1 VSRWCLRAGVVL
13 LVLGTAQ
20 GVALL
25 AGLGGDAAAHED
37 RSALVE
43 RGRKLFLDSCA
54 SCHGEDARGIAGR
67 APTLH
72 GAGAAAA
79 DWYVTTGRMP
89 LTDPHDEPL
98 RGEPAY
104 SPRDIA
110 ALVAYAGTLGGPP
123 VPDVDPARGDVGE
136 GRELFSEHCA
146 GCHQIVGK
154 GGALTGALVPKLDE
168 ATPVQV
174 GEAIRIGPYLMPS
187 WDEGV
192 ISDADVDDLAA
203 YVEHTQALE
212 DPGGWGI
219 GHTGPVPEGLISIL
233 LAGGVLVVI
242 SRVIGERAPR

>member
-1 VSRWCLRAGVVL
+1 MSRWCRRAGVAL
-13 LVLGTAQ
+13 LVLGAAQ
-20 GVALL
+20 GVVLL
-25 AGLGGDAAAHED
+25 AGLGGDAAAQED
-37 RSALVE
+37 RSAPVA
-43 RGRKLFLDSCA
+43 RGRELFLDSCA
-54 SCHGEDARGIAGR
+54 SCHGEDARGIPGR

-104 SPRDIA
+104 SPRDIE
-110 ALVAYAGTLGGPP
+110 ALVTYAGTLGGPP

-203 YVEHTQALE
+203 YVEHTQSLE

-233 LAGGVLVVI
+233 LAGGVLVLI
-242 SRVIGERAPR
+242 SRLIGERAPR